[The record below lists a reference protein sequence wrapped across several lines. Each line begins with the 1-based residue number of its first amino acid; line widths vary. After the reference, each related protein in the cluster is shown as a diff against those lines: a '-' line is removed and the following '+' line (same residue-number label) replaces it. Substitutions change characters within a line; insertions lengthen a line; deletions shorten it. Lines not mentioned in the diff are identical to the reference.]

1 MACTEAFAWDL
12 AVGLNAWC
20 YTDGFRPERARALLD
35 GYRAGTRLDP
45 ETRTALYPFARYV
58 ALRYTASRI
67 HAFHLAELGEDRLA
81 WKDWSRYRDRLR
93 ELREMGEEGFGRL
106 LEG

>member
-1 MACTEAFAWDL
+1 MAPLKGA
-12 AVGLNAWC
+12 LN
-20 YTDGFRPERARALLD
+20 FR
-35 GYRAGTRLDP
+35 YRIWSACNELTPPIDAA
-45 ETRTALYPFARYV
+45 TSAALYPYSRYV

-93 ELREMGEEGFGRL
+93 ALRDMGEKGFERL
-106 LEG
+106 LAGEG